1 MKAYLDAI
9 VDEVNLNLADAFGE
23 YRYQISGL
31 VKVVPMDE
39 NDTLLLQDSEG
50 NRFAG
55 VDDRY
60 DLVVWHRAD
69 NTSFEVQ
76 ENSFGDNID
85 DYNAITEI
93 TLYCYSN
100 SLPGVNAQKLAQQ
113 LQGAIPSVVNI
124 ANQNSMGIG
133 SSTIELSS
141 INYNSVEVFNQV
153 YAGLPYNLRTTDNM
167 VSVIYTVTSEINKS
181 CFDRCFNC

>member
-9 VDEVNLNLADAFGE
+9 VDELNINLAQAFAQ
-23 YRYQISGL
+23 YRTQINAL
-31 VKVVPMDE
+31 VKVVPMDL
-39 NDTLLLQDSEG
+39 NDTLILQDSEG

-69 NTSFEVQ
+69 NTNFEVQ
-76 ENSFGDNID
+76 DESFGDGVD
-85 DYNAITEI
+85 DYNAITDI

-100 SLPGVNAQKLAQQ
+100 SLPQVNAQKLAQQ
-113 LQGAIPSVVNI
+113 LQGALPSIINI

-133 SSTIELSS
+133 SSIIELSS
-141 INYNSVEVFNQV
+141 INYNSVEVFSQV

-167 VSVIYTVTSEINKS
+167 VAVVYTVTSDINKS

>member
-9 VDEVNLNLADAFGE
+9 VDEVNVNLADAFGE
-23 YRYQISGL
+23 YRAQINAL

-39 NDTLLLQDSEG
+39 QETLLLQDSAG

-69 NTSFEVQ
+69 TTSFEAQ
-76 ENSFGDNID
+76 ENTFGEGVD
-85 DYNAITEI
+85 DYNAITEV

-113 LQGAIPSVVNI
+113 LQRAMPSVVNI

-133 SSTIELSS
+133 SNTIELNS

-153 YAGLPYNLRTTDNM
+153 YDGIPYNLRVSDNL
-167 VSVIYTVTSEINKS
+167 VAVQYTVTSEINKA

>member
-9 VDEVNLNLADAFGE
+9 VDEVNLNLADVFGE
-23 YRYQISGL
+23 YRYQLNAL
-31 VKVVPMDE
+31 VKVVPMDQ
-39 NDTLLLQDSEG
+39 NDTMLLQDSTG

-60 DLVVWHRAD
+60 DLVIWHRAD

-76 ENSFGDNID
+76 DNSFGDNID

-100 SLPGVNAQKLAQQ
+100 SLPGVNAQKLGQQ
-113 LQGAIPSVVNI
+113 LQSALPSVVNI
-124 ANQNSMGIG
+124 INQNSMGIG

-141 INYNSVEVFNQV
+141 INYNSVEVFSQV
-153 YAGLPYNLRTTDNM
+153 YDGIPYNLRVSDNL
-167 VSVIYTVTSEINKS
+167 VAVQYTVTSEINKS